1 MNGETDTNSAA
12 GWVQSI
18 QPPRPRG
25 EPRTTTGVISMSAT
39 PSVPGEA
46 SPANPEICP
55 THANQ
60 RITRVLSAC
69 DTYRLFGLVIG
80 EPGTG
85 KTSAAESYAASTS
98 HGDATYCRM
107 GQSAHNTRTGLGQI
121 ASALGMRLD
130 GASEDDAQKAIAYH
144 LRYSDSP
151 FIILDEAQRMSDG
164 LLEHVRDFYDT
175 QGIGVVLVG
184 NRGLVDRWTGRRNGR
199 SHDFGQL
206 RGRFGPQVDMKKV
219 LADDVTTIARH
230 HGITDAASTKV
241 LKHAAGLPGGLHNV
255 AQVLTIARALQG
267 DDKPPSA
274 ESLRAAAVLTE
285 VA

>member
-1 MNGETDTNSAA
+1 
-12 GWVQSI
+12 
-18 QPPRPRG
+18 
-25 EPRTTTGVISMSAT
+25 MSAT

-85 KTSAAESYAASTS
+85 KTSAAEHYAAS
-98 HGDATYCRM
+98 HEDAVYCRM
-107 GQSAHNTRTGLGQI
+107 GQSAHNTRAGLGQI
-121 ASALGMRLD
+121 ASALGMRLN
-130 GASEDDAQKAIAYH
+130 GASEDDAQKAIASH
-144 LRYSDSP
+144 LGYSDSR
-151 FIILDEAQRMSDG
+151 FLVLDEAQRMSDG

-175 QGIGVVLVG
+175 QGIGVALVG

-206 RGRFGPQVDMKKV
+206 RGRFGPQVEMTKV
-219 LADDVTTIARH
+219 LADDVATIARH
-230 HGITDAASTKV
+230 HGITDAASTKI

-267 DDKPPSA
+267 DDKPPLA
-274 ESLRAAAVLTE
+274 EPLRAAAVLTE
-285 VA
+285 VAK